1 MRQEMPLINCTMK
14 HSNIS
19 LFVPH
24 AGCPNQCS
32 FCNQKTISGSVKEL
46 TKEEVRETLE
56 FASNSNLSS
65 ENTEI
70 AFFGGSFTAIDRDYM
85 ISLLEEAKPF
95 IDNGLFS
102 GIRISTRPDAI
113 DETVLEILKQ
123 YKVTA
128 IELGAQ
134 STNNEVLLR
143 NKRGHTREDIV
154 NASLLIKKYG
164 FSLGLQ
170 MMTGLYKSTR
180 NRDIET
186 ARDLIKLKPDTV
198 RIYPTIVLENTHL
211 AELLSTGEYKSPSLE
226 ETISLCAELL
236 EMFYENNIKVIRLG
250 LHSGGN
256 VEEGFLSGPYHPAFR
271 EFCESEI
278 YLKHIRKKLFEIY
291 KNETNSVSKS
301 VTIYVNEKEI
311 SKATGQ
317 KGNNKDIL
325 LGDGFSVTIK
335 GLKDLEKYQ
344 ILIEEN

>member
-1 MRQEMPLINCTMK
+1 MPLINCTMK

-32 FCNQKTISGSVKEL
+32 FCNQKTISGRVKEL
-46 TKEEVRETLE
+46 TKEEVKRTLE
-56 FASNSNLSS
+56 FASNSKLSA

-70 AFFGGSFTAIDRDYM
+70 AFFGGSFTAINRDYM

-102 GIRISTRPDAI
+102 GIRISTRPDSI
-113 DETVLEILKQ
+113 DEEVLGILKS

-134 STNNEVLLR
+134 STNDEVLLYNR
-143 NKRGHTREDIV
+143 RGHTKADII

-211 AELLSTGEYKSPSLE
+211 AELLNSGEYKSPTLE
-226 ETISLCAELL
+226 NTISLCAELL
-236 EMFYENNIKVIRLG
+236 EMFYENKIKVIRLG

-271 EFCESEI
+271 ELCESEI
-278 YLKHIRKKLFEIY
+278 YLKNIRKKLFEIY
-291 KNETNSVSKS
+291 KNETNSDLKN

-317 KGNNKDIL
+317 KGKNKESL
-325 LGDGFSVTIK
+325 LTDGFSVAIK
-335 GLKDLEKYQ
+335 GKPDLDIYE

>member
-1 MRQEMPLINCTMK
+1 MLLIKFTMK

-46 TKEEVRETLE
+46 TVEEVRLTLQE
-56 FASNSNLSS
+56 AERNNLSA

-70 AFFGGSFTAIDRDYM
+70 AFFGGSFTAIEREYM
-85 ISLLEEAKPF
+85 ISLLEETKPF
-95 IDNGLFS
+95 IEKGVFS

-113 DETVLEILKQ
+113 DEEVLNILKF
-123 YKVTA
+123 YGVTA

-134 STNNEVLLR
+134 STDDCVLFSNR
-143 NKRGHTREDIV
+143 RGHTKEDII
-154 NASLLIKKYG
+154 NASLLIKKAG

-180 NRDIET
+180 EKDIKT
-186 ARDLIKLKPDTV
+186 AVDIINLKPDTV

-211 AELLSTGEYKSPSLE
+211 AELLSDGEYVSPTLE
-226 ETISLCAELL
+226 ETVSLCAELMQ
-236 EMFYENNIKVIRLG
+236 MFKMNDIKVIRLG

-256 VEEGFLSGPYHPAFR
+256 VLDGYLSGPYHPAFG
-271 EFCESEI
+271 ELCESEI
-278 YLKHIRKKLFEIY
+278 YLKFIRKKLYEIY
-291 KNETNSVSKS
+291 KNENKCRKEN
-301 VTIYVNEKEI
+301 VTIYVNNKEI

-317 KGNNKDIL
+317 KSKNKQL
-325 LGDGFSVTIK
+325 LLNDGFHVTIK
-335 GLKDLEKYQ
+335 GSDKLDKYE
-344 ILIEEN
+344 IIIEEN

>member
-1 MRQEMPLINCTMK
+1 MRRVMPLINCTMK

-32 FCNQKTISGSVKEL
+32 FCNQKAISGSVKEL
-46 TKEEVRETLE
+46 TKEEVKRTLE
-56 FASNSNLSS
+56 FASNSKLSA

-70 AFFGGSFTAIDRDYM
+70 AFFGGSFTAINRDYM

-102 GIRISTRPDAI
+102 GIRISTRPDSI
-113 DETVLEILKQ
+113 DEEVLGILKS

-134 STNNEVLLR
+134 STNDEVLLYNR
-143 NKRGHTREDIV
+143 RGHTSEDVI

-211 AELLSTGEYKSPSLE
+211 AELLNSGEYKSPTLE
-226 ETISLCAELL
+226 NTISLCAELL
-236 EMFYENNIKVIRLG
+236 EMFYENKIKVIRLG

-256 VEEGFLSGPYHPAFR
+256 VEDGFLSGPYHPAFR
-271 EFCESEI
+271 ELCESEI
-278 YLKHIRKKLFEIY
+278 YLKNIRKKLFEIY
-291 KNETNSVSKS
+291 KNETNSDLKN

-317 KGNNKDIL
+317 KGKNKESL
-325 LGDGFSVTIK
+325 LTDGFSVAIK
-335 GLKDLEKYQ
+335 GKPDLDIYE

>member
-1 MRQEMPLINCTMK
+1 MLLTNYTMK

-46 TKEEVRETLE
+46 TKEEVRSTLLE
-56 FASNSNLSS
+56 AKKSNLSS
-65 ENTEI
+65 QNTEI
-70 AFFGGSFTAIDRDYM
+70 AFFGGSFTAIEREYM
-85 ISLLEEAKPF
+85 ISLLEEAKLF
-95 IDNGLFS
+95 LDDGTFS

-113 DETVLEILKQ
+113 DREVLSILKE
-123 YKVTA
+123 YGVTA

-134 STNNEVLLR
+134 STNDEVLLFNR
-143 NKRGHTREDIV
+143 RGHTKEDII
-154 NASLLIKKYG
+154 NASLLIKEYG

-170 MMTGLYKSTR
+170 MMTGLYKSTDE
-180 NRDIET
+180 RDIET
-186 ARDLIKLKPDTV
+186 ARDIISLSPDTV

-211 AELLSTGEYKSPSLE
+211 AELLKSGEYISPTLE
-226 ETISLCAELL
+226 ATVSLCAKLL
-236 EMFYENNIKVIRLG
+236 EMFNENNIKVIRLG

-256 VEEGFLSGPYHPAFR
+256 VDEGYLSGPYHPAFG
-271 EFCESEI
+271 ELCESEI
-278 YLKHIRKKLFEIY
+278 YLKNIRKKLFEIY
-291 KNETNSVSKS
+291 KNENNSEIKN

-317 KGNNKDIL
+317 KGKNKESL
-325 LGDGFSVTIK
+325 LSDGFSVTIK
-335 GLKDLEKYQ
+335 GLETLEKYQ

>member
-1 MRQEMPLINCTMK
+1 MK

-32 FCNQKTISGSVKEL
+32 FCNQKTISGRVKEL
-46 TKEEVRETLE
+46 TKEEVKRTLE
-56 FASNSNLSS
+56 FASNSKLSA

-70 AFFGGSFTAIDRDYM
+70 AFFGGSFTAINRDYM

-102 GIRISTRPDAI
+102 GIRISTRPDSI
-113 DETVLEILKQ
+113 DEEVLGILKS

-134 STNNEVLLR
+134 STNDEVLLYNR
-143 NKRGHTREDIV
+143 RGHTKADII

-186 ARDLIKLKPDTV
+186 A
-198 RIYPTIVLENTHL
+198 
-211 AELLSTGEYKSPSLE
+211 
-226 ETISLCAELL
+226 
-236 EMFYENNIKVIRLG
+236 
-250 LHSGGN
+250 
-256 VEEGFLSGPYHPAFR
+256 
-271 EFCESEI
+271 
-278 YLKHIRKKLFEIY
+278 
-291 KNETNSVSKS
+291 
-301 VTIYVNEKEI
+301 
-311 SKATGQ
+311 
-317 KGNNKDIL
+317 
-325 LGDGFSVTIK
+325 
-335 GLKDLEKYQ
+335 
-344 ILIEEN
+344 

>member
-1 MRQEMPLINCTMK
+1 MK

-46 TKEEVRETLE
+46 TREEVRATLLE
-56 FASNSNLSS
+56 AKKSNLSS
-65 ENTEI
+65 PNTEI
-70 AFFGGSFTAIDRDYM
+70 AFFGGSFTAIKRDYM
-85 ISLLEEAKPF
+85 LSLLEEAKPF
-95 IDNGLFS
+95 LDDGTFS

-113 DETVLEILKQ
+113 DREVLSVLKE
-123 YKVTA
+123 YGVTA

-134 STNNEVLLR
+134 STNDEVLLFNR
-143 NKRGHTREDIV
+143 RGHTKEDII
-154 NASLLIKKYG
+154 NASLLIKEYD

-170 MMTGLYKSTR
+170 MMTGLYKSTDE
-180 NRDIET
+180 RDIET
-186 ARDLIKLKPDTV
+186 AKDIISLSPDTV

-211 AELLSTGEYKSPSLE
+211 AELLKSGEYISPTLE
-226 ETISLCAELL
+226 ATVSLCAKLL
-236 EMFYENNIKVIRLG
+236 EMFNENNIKVIRLG

-256 VEEGFLSGPYHPAFR
+256 VEEGYLSGPYHPAFG
-271 EFCESEI
+271 ELCESEI
-278 YLKHIRKKLFEIY
+278 YLKNIRKKLLEIY
-291 KNETNSVSKS
+291 KNENNSEIKN

-317 KGNNKDIL
+317 KGKNKESL
-325 LGDGFSVTIK
+325 LKDGFSVTIK
-335 GLKDLEKYQ
+335 GVSDLENSK

>member
-1 MRQEMPLINCTMK
+1 MRLVRLLQNYKMK

-32 FCNQKTISGSVKEL
+32 FCNQKTISGSVREL
-46 TKEEVRETLE
+46 STEEVRNTLLE
-56 FASNSNLSS
+56 AEKCGLSR

-70 AFFGGSFTAIDRDYM
+70 AFFGGSFTAIDRNYM

-95 IDNGLFS
+95 VEKGVFS

-113 DETVLEILKQ
+113 NEEVLNILKS
-123 YKVTA
+123 YNVTA

-134 STNNEVLLR
+134 STDDEVLFYNR
-143 NKRGHTREDIV
+143 RGHTKDDII
-154 NASLLIKKYG
+154 NASLLIKEYG

-170 MMTGLYKSTR
+170 MMTGLYKSSKEKDLKTAE
-180 NRDIET
+180 DI
-186 ARDLIKLKPDTV
+186 ISLKPDTV

-211 AELLSTGEYKSPSLE
+211 AELLKSREYVSPTLE
-226 ETISLCAELL
+226 ESITLCAELL
-236 EMFYENNIKVIRLG
+236 EMFNKNNIKVIRLG

-256 VEEGFLSGPYHPAFR
+256 VTDGYLSGPYHPAFR
-271 EFCESEI
+271 ELCESEI
-278 YLKHIRKKLFEIY
+278 YLRNIRKKLFEVY
-291 KNETNSVSKS
+291 KNANNLDIKN

-317 KGNNKDIL
+317 KGKNKEQL
-325 LGDGFSVTIK
+325 LTDGFSVTIK
-335 GLKDLEKYQ
+335 GSETIEKYQ

>member
-1 MRQEMPLINCTMK
+1 MK
-14 HSNIS
+14 HANIS

-32 FCNQKTISGSVKEL
+32 FCNQKTISGSVSEL
-46 TKEEVRETLE
+46 TAEEVRKTLE
-56 FASNSNLSS
+56 EAEKSGLVP

-70 AFFGGSFTAIDRDYM
+70 AFFGGSFTAINREYM

-95 IDNGLFS
+95 IDKGIFG

-113 DETVLEILKQ
+113 DEEILKILKEF
-123 YKVTA
+123 KVTA

-134 STNNEVLLR
+134 STDDEVLLCNR
-143 NKRGHTREDIV
+143 RGHTKDDII
-154 NASLLIKKYG
+154 NSSLLIKKHG

-180 NRDIET
+180 EADIET
-186 ARDLIKLKPDTV
+186 AKSIIALKPDTV

-211 AELLSTGEYKSPSLE
+211 SELLKQKKYVSPTLD
-226 ETISLCAELL
+226 ETVSLCAELL

-256 VEEGFLSGPYHPAFR
+256 VLDGYLSGPYHPAFG
-271 EFCESEI
+271 ELCESEI
-278 YLKHIRKKLFEIY
+278 YLKIIRKKLFEIY
-291 KNETNSVSKS
+291 KNEKISETKN
-301 VTIYVNEKEI
+301 VTIFVNNKEI

-317 KGNNKDIL
+317 KGKNKEL
-325 LGDGFSVTIK
+325 LLSDGFSVTIK
-335 GLKDLEKYQ
+335 GSETLEKYQ

>member
-1 MRQEMPLINCTMK
+1 MK

-46 TKEEVRETLE
+46 TTEEVRNTLLE
-56 FASNSNLSS
+56 AEKSNLTA

-70 AFFGGSFTAIDRDYM
+70 AFFGGSFTAIDRNYM

-95 IDNGLFS
+95 IDKGVFS
-102 GIRISTRPDAI
+102 GIRISTRPDKI
-113 DETVLEILKQ
+113 DEEVLEVLKS

-134 STNNEVLLR
+134 STDDNVLLNNR
-143 NKRGHTREDIV
+143 RGHTKEDIIK
-154 NASLLIKKYG
+154 ASLLIKKHN

-170 MMTGLYKSTR
+170 MMTGLYKS
-180 NRDIET
+180 NREIDIKT
-186 ARDLIKLKPDTV
+186 AQDIISLKPDTV

-211 AELLSTGEYKSPSLE
+211 AELLKQGEYVSPSLE
-226 ETISLCAELL
+226 ETVSLCAELL
-236 EMFYENNIKVIRLG
+236 LMFRENNITVIRLG

-256 VEEGFLSGPYHPAFR
+256 VSDGYLSGPYHPAFG
-271 EFCESEI
+271 ELCESEI
-278 YLKHIRKKLFEIY
+278 YLNNIKEKLFEIY
-291 KNETNSVSKS
+291 KNEKISEIKN
-301 VTIYVNEKEI
+301 VTIYVNQKEI
-311 SKATGQ
+311 SKVIGQ
-317 KGNNKDIL
+317 KGKNKEQL
-325 LGDGFSVTIK
+325 LRDGFSVTIK
-335 GLKDLEKYQ
+335 GLENIDKYQ